1 MFTTA
6 ARYNSYSELR
16 IGISFIHFNRGSGFV
31 FLLTHPHID
40 TQTTHVIHISLL
52 KSLGNLRNLT
62 PSTIHLNLQT
72 THCIYSLRLVVM
84 APTANVP
91 IIDLS
96 GDQDSVAQQLVEAA
110 VEHGFI
116 YIRNLGKDISV
127 ADIDGAFE
135 LVSQTEHQINHI
147 LMFIVSYY

>member
-1 MFTTA
+1 
-6 ARYNSYSELR
+6 
-16 IGISFIHFNRGSGFV
+16 
-31 FLLTHPHID
+31 
-40 TQTTHVIHISLL
+40 
-52 KSLGNLRNLT
+52 
-62 PSTIHLNLQT
+62 
-72 THCIYSLRLVVM
+72 M